1 MRDGGGGDRENRQPR
16 ERKNFNFDPNSNFR
30 LYYLN
35 DPQFYQVVIKKE
47 EPPYEFK
54 IHLFL
59 DNHSEKDVS
68 IRDITLIVMD
78 KITDFKATQ
87 IKNFNHIG
95 DQSKNDKIRF
105 TFVIEDRE

>member
-1 MRDGGGGDRENRQPR
+1 M
-16 ERKNFNFDPNSNFR
+16 
-30 LYYLN
+30 
-35 DPQFYQVVIKKE
+35 VIKKE
-47 EPPYEFK
+47 EPPYELK

-87 IKNFNHIG
+87 IKNFNHTG
-95 DQSKNDKIRF
+95 D
-105 TFVIEDRE
+105 